1 MCFINAVQPTVTIQ
15 QALYINGKGEQP
27 REVTVKAQDLAKYP
41 IHEIMQ
47 DTELSVTNNQMPSI
61 VADFTQLLDMH
72 ACR

>member
-27 REVTVKAQDLAKYP
+27 REVTVKAQDLAKY
-41 IHEIMQ
+41 Q
-47 DTELSVTNNQMPSI
+47 ATELSVTNNKMPLI
-61 VADFTQLLDMH
+61 VADFTQLLNMH